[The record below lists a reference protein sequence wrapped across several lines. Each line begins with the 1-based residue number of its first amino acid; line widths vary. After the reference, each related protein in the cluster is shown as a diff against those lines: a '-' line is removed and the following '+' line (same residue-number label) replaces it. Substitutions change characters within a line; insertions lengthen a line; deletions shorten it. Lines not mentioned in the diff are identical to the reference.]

1 MGNQCGGWHQMAGG
15 VPYSRPVLGMGVR
28 DTVEEEA
35 MVSGWKRGRK
45 ETKLVWI
52 DLNLG
57 GSGSDCATPGSCW
70 VGSSSYPRGGKL
82 VPGQ

>member
-1 MGNQCGGWHQMAGG
+1 MWGWHQMAGG

-45 ETKLVWI
+45 EMKLIWR

-57 GSGSDCATPGSCW
+57 GSGSDCVTPGSHW